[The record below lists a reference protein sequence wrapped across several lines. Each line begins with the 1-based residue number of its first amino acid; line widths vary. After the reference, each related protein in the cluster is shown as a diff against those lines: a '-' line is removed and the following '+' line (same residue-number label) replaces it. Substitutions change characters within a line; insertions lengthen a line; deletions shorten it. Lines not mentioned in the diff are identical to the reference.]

1 MISLPRFTFLCGPPS
16 QGQGPLTRALIH
28 EDDNLIRIDF
38 TYPIQEIITTLF
50 PDSCPVTLDPLDN
63 MSTKVHPD
71 YTVTLRDVMA
81 GYVYTQRR
89 LFGTDALGKF
99 AHRKCLNEGTFSLF
113 DRLIFPDCTDPEDAQ
128 VFIDQSLASDCLAV
142 FMGDLI
148 EIKALGFNDLLCRKI
163 WLPVTDPLKNTETLR
178 KELNHE
184 RPTGR
189 ASGVSTGA

>member
-1 MISLPRFTFLCGPPS
+1 MISLPRFTFLCGPTS
-16 QGQGPLTRALIH
+16 QGQGPLTRSLIS

-38 TYPIQEIITTLF
+38 TYPIQEIVTTLF

-71 YTVTLRDVMA
+71 YNITLGNVMA
-81 GYVYTQRR
+81 EYIETQRR
-89 LFGTDALGKF
+89 LFGTDALGQF
-99 AHRKCLNEGTFSLF
+99 TWRKCQNEGTFSLF
-113 DRLIFPDCTDPEDAQ
+113 DRLIFPDCLDPEDAQ
-128 VFIDQSLASDCLAV
+128 VFIDQSLSSDCLAIL
-142 FMGDLI
+142 MGDLTTI
-148 EIKALGFNDLLCRKI
+148 QYLGFNKLHCRTV

-178 KELNHE
+178 KELNHD